1 MYVKKGG
8 FMHSSQNHK
17 LNSGDTSVINFFILF
32 LLNKRL
38 KSIEIKWNSDGKN
51 LHLLHQGQS
60 NHSKNDKVGL
70 IWKSF

>member
-1 MYVKKGG
+1 MGVGFHSVVVLVRTFYLSKSIIGRCDVKKGG

-38 KSIEIKWNSDGKN
+38 KSIEIK
-51 LHLLHQGQS
+51 
-60 NHSKNDKVGL
+60 
-70 IWKSF
+70 